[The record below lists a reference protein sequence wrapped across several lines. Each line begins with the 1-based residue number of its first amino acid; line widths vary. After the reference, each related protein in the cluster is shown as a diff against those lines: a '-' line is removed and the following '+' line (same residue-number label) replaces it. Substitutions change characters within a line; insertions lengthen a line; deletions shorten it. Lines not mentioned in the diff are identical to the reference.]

1 MGEEVL
7 VEVEVEVELVV
18 VEVVELNEEM
28 GIVVVTEMT
37 VGMGIVDVIVM
48 ESVRVRDSI
57 DWVKMGTGTR
67 VVVVMFTMDV
77 VMLEGKGVEEEDDVV
92 GREVVELPSLGPEV
106 VAP

>member
-1 MGEEVL
+1 MGEEVV
-7 VEVEVEVELVV
+7 VEVEDEVELVV

-28 GIVVVTEMT
+28 GIVVVAEMT
-37 VGMGIVDVIVM
+37 VGMGIVVVIVM
-48 ESVRVRDSI
+48 ESVRVRDST

-92 GREVVELPSLGPEV
+92 VREVEEEPSLGLEV